1 MPLGVSGQSVRVNM
15 DAVFVVLGMQ
25 RFLFS
30 LRVLVSVPVSKVLSV
45 FLLLLLVVFPHAGIP
60 QRLRPSAF
68 HRTTEWLHFND
79 SRAGISKPTTVPSR
93 SNQELVI
100 KRLCSPPG
108 WAVGGVLDTE
118 ANIDSLC
125 VEAGPTLPHHVSR
138 EIRETERASGRT
150 RCLGMHCT
158 I

>member
-1 MPLGVSGQSVRVNM
+1 M

-45 FLLLLLVVFPHAGIP
+45 FLLLLVVVVFSHTGIP

-68 HRTTEWLHFND
+68 HRTTEWLNFND
-79 SRAGISKPTTVPSR
+79 SLAGISKPTTVPSR

-100 KRLCSPPG
+100 KRLWRRALQPPG
-108 WAVGGVLDTE
+108 VGCG
-118 ANIDSLC
+118 
-125 VEAGPTLPHHVSR
+125 GHVGHR
-138 EIRETERASGRT
+138 GKY
-150 RCLGMHCT
+150 
-158 I
+158 